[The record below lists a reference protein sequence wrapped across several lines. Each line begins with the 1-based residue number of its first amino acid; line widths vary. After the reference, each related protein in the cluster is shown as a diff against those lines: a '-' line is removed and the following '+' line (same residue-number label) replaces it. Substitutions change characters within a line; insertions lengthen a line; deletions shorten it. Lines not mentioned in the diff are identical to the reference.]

1 MNKPTKELLIYT
13 GVAAGAYFLVLL
25 PILRKLG
32 IVESAGVSDTQAQNE
47 RIFNTQ
53 AVNQYA
59 KQKPLTPD
67 ATLLSFADA
76 IYEALRYSAI
86 SDTKDTAVYY
96 LMKVQNLSDVIRL
109 IQLFGVRQ
117 ECYFGVLCHDT
128 DLPNLVHGNLSTD
141 DLDKI
146 NAAYLAKGVNYKW

>member
-1 MNKPTKELLIYT
+1 MNRPTKEILIYT

-53 AVNQYA
+53 AVTQYA

-76 IYEALRYSAI
+76 IYEALRYSAT
-86 SDTKDTAVYY
+86 SDSKDTAVYY
-96 LMKVQNLSDVIRL
+96 LMKVHNLSDVIRL
-109 IQLFGVRQ
+109 IQIFGVRQ
-117 ECYFGVLCHDT
+117 ECYFGVLCNDA
-128 DLPNLVHGNLSTD
+128 DLPNMVHSNLSTA

-146 NAAYLAKGVNYKW
+146 NTSYLARGINYKW